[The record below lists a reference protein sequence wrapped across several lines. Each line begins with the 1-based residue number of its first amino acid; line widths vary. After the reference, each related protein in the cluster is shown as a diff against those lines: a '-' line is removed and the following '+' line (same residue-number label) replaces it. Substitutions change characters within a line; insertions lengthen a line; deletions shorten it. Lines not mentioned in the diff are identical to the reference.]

1 MIKKLKSNLINQIA
15 AGEVV
20 DDPCAIVKELIEN
33 SIDANAKNIEIILYN
48 GGVSKIIIIDDGDGI
63 SKDEL
68 PKAFERFAT
77 SKIKSLDD
85 LNNISTLGYRG
96 EALPS
101 IASVSEIII
110 KTKNITSKV
119 GNKIKLSFGKEVY
132 FKPSSIESGTYIEV
146 KNIFHNVPARKK
158 FLKSESYEY
167 RKILALFKTF
177 AICNYSIS
185 FKLINND
192 KVIYNLK
199 NSTLLDRIQAMYGK
213 DVSQSTIPISYKKD
227 KYEINGFIGNLSLV
241 KSTRN
246 YQYLFINDRPIKNQ
260 LINTSINNAYKS
272 LIDRS
277 EYPFFIL
284 FLTLPPLFIDVNVH
298 PKKQE
303 VKFQNEMQ
311 IQHIF
316 RKAVSD
322 GLKDIFKTI
331 PSYSSININDN
342 VENTIL
348 PFNMMDNK
356 QESLISMSN
365 NSSHKYDENIK
376 AAEFRLKNLG
386 DDKITIESNNIW
398 QIHNKY
404 IITEITSGIIII
416 DQHVAH
422 ERILY
427 ESSKKSLEG
436 DGLSSQ
442 KILFPK
448 VIKFDPEEYIFLLE
462 IISYLEK
469 IGFEFREFG
478 ENTIILEGV
487 PSNLPLEHEE
497 NIIREILNQYI
508 KTKNTNSAFIEY
520 MASTYACKAAIK
532 AGDKLSPDECR
543 ELVDELFSTEHPYY
557 CPHGRPIII
566 NLTLSDLDTRFER
579 H

>member
-284 FLTLPPLFIDVNVH
+284 FLTLPPSFIDVNVH